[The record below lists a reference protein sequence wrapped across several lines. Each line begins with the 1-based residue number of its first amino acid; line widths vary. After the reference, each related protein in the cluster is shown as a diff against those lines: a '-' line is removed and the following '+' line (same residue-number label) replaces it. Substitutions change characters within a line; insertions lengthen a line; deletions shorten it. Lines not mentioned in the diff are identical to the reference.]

1 MMRSFVRSFTVVAL
15 SVLTASAAC
24 GGEPEADAYGNFE
37 AEEVVVS
44 AQGNGQLETFT
55 PREGMELARGAVV
68 GLVDTTQL
76 ALERAQLS
84 AQSAATL
91 ARVTEADRQIAVLEV
106 QRDIARRTYERT
118 RRLVEQE
125 AATAQ
130 QLDQAEREYR
140 VYDAQIA
147 AARASR
153 QGVQQQAGSS
163 DARVAQI
170 RDLIAKSRI
179 VNPVAGTVL
188 ATFVRAGEIVRPGQ
202 PLYRVADLR
211 TLTLRAYITAG
222 QLGAVRI
229 GQAVTVNV
237 DEGSSV
243 RSVPGTVAWIASK
256 AEFTP
261 TQIQTRDERADL
273 VYAIKVSVAN
283 ASGALKVGMPADI
296 TLAAPASK
304 RP

>member
-1 MMRSFVRSFTVVAL
+1 MMRAPTWSFAAL
-15 SVLTASAAC
+15 ASAAVLLSAC
-24 GGEPEADAYGNFE
+24 GGGPEPDAYGNFE

-44 AQGNGQLETFT
+44 AQASGQLQSFI

-76 ALERAQLS
+76 ALERMQLAAQRE
-84 AQSAATL
+84 ATISR
-91 ARVTEADRQIAVLEV
+91 ATEADRQIAVLEV
-106 QRDIARRTYERT
+106 QRDIARRAYERT

-147 AARASR
+147 AARANR

-170 RDLIAKSRI
+170 RDLIAKSTI
-179 VNPVAGTVL
+179 INPVPGTVL
-188 ATFVRAGEIVRPGQ
+188 ATFARAGEVVRPGQ

-222 QLGAVRI
+222 QLGAVRL
-229 GQAVTVNV
+229 GQPVTVNV
-237 DEGSSV
+237 DAGSSV
-243 RSVPGTVAWIASK
+243 RSVPGTIGWVASK

-283 ASGALKVGMPADI
+283 PDGALKVGMPADI
-296 TLAAPASK
+296 TFPPPAK
-304 RP
+304 GP